1 MRLLYLLRV
10 RRQTLKINRPPSQTE
25 EQEAADLERTNV
37 RRQTL
42 KINRPPSQT
51 EEQEAADL
59 ERTNVRDFYGDMFP

>member
-1 MRLLYLLRV
+1 MFEVEDKKYMVWGLGILSIGNQHGV
-10 RRQTLKINRPPSQTE
+10 I
-25 EQEAADLERTNV
+25 V